1 MKKLAL
7 TSFLAIFIFVNSNAQ
22 TNPIGLKVNDKAPEF
37 SAKDQ
42 NGKTISLQNEL
53 KNGKVVLIFYRG
65 QWCPYCNK
73 ELKGMQDSLSFITSK
88 GAVVVA
94 VTPELPENIS
104 KTIGKT
110 NASYSIL
117 SDDGL
122 KIMKAYDVAYAVD
135 PALNEKYKGYGID
148 LMKANGANGANLP
161 IPAVYIID
169 TNGNIIYRYFDVDYR
184 NRASVKEIA
193 DHL

>member
-135 PALNEKYKGYGID
+135 PALNEKYKGYAID

>member
-193 DHL
+193 EHL

>member
-22 TNPIGLKVNDKAPEF
+22 TNPIGLKVNDKSPEF

>member
-22 TNPIGLKVNDKAPEF
+22 TNPIGLKVNDKSPEF

-73 ELKGMQDSLSFITSK
+73 ELKDMQNSLSFITSK

>member
-7 TSFLAIFIFVNSNAQ
+7 TSFIAIFIFLNSNAQ

-135 PALNEKYKGYGID
+135 PALNEKYKGYAID

>member
-88 GAVVVA
+88 DAVVVA

-135 PALNEKYKGYGID
+135 PALNEKYKGYAID

>member
-22 TNPIGLKVNDKAPEF
+22 TNPIGLKVNDKSPEF

-184 NRASVKEIA
+184 NRASLKEIA

>member
-22 TNPIGLKVNDKAPEF
+22 TNPIGLKVNDKSPEF

-135 PALNEKYKGYGID
+135 PALNEKYKGYAID

>member
-88 GAVVVA
+88 DAVVVA

>member
-161 IPAVYIID
+161 ISGSLH
-169 TNGNIIYRYFDVDYR
+169 N
-184 NRASVKEIA
+184 
-193 DHL
+193 

>member
-1 MKKLAL
+1 MKKLVL
-7 TSFLAIFIFVNSNAQ
+7 TLILAICIFLCNAQ
-22 TNPIGLKVNDKAPEF
+22 TNPSGLKVNDKAPEF

-42 NGKTISLQNEL
+42 NGKVISLNDEL

-73 ELKGMQDSLSFITSK
+73 ELKGIEDSLSLITSK
-88 GAVVVA
+88 GAIVLA
-94 VTPELPENIS
+94 VTPEVPDNVT

-110 NASYSIL
+110 KATYSIL

-135 PALNEKYKGYGID
+135 PAVVEKYKGYGID
-148 LMKANGANGANLP
+148 FSQANGNNGANLP
-161 IPAVYIID
+161 VPAVYIID
-169 TNGNIIYRYFDVDYR
+169 KKGNIIYRYFDLDYR
-184 NRASVKEIA
+184 NRASVKDII